1 MADVRRTE
9 RGQLLLVTALALAVM
24 FVSLA
29 LALNTA
35 IYTENLATRGS
46 DIAGGSDVLSF
57 EGAVQ
62 GGVSG
67 LLERTNRHHNATHA
81 TLTRNLTDELSSWE
95 STATRQQ
102 SLSGDVI
109 ALANHQV
116 TNGSRIVQTNGSRNF
131 TAANGSTD
139 WTLSSDAKGI
149 RRLTF
154 NLTSDLL
161 PDSGSLAI
169 QNDSVNTFNVEITND
184 SGSTWRVHVYG
195 NLTGTSVNVLVEHP
209 TGTFTAPCSRT
220 GEHVVLDLVEGTL
233 GGDGCQ
239 ALDVAGT
246 VSDPA
251 NVTFQETRN
260 ATGTYDVVLA
270 DPAPAQSPPSTLN
283 EGSTAD
289 SPWVVPVIY
298 AVEVDTVVESTR
310 LRYNAIVRIAPGE
323 IDD

>member
-57 EGAVQ
+57 EGAVR

-67 LLERTNRHHNATHA
+67 LLERTNRYHNATHA

-109 ALANHQV
+109 ALANLAV

-139 WTLSSDAKGI
+139 WALSSDANGI

-154 NLTSDLL
+154 NVTRDSL
-161 PDSGSLAI
+161 PDSGSLAV
-169 QNDSVNTFNVEITND
+169 QNDSVNAFNVEVTNE
-184 SGSTWRVHVYG
+184 SGSVWRVHVYG
-195 NLTGTSVNVLVEHP
+195 NLAGTSVNVLVEHP
-209 TGTFTAPCSRT
+209 DSFTTSCSRT
-220 GEHVVLDLVEGTL
+220 DEHVVMDLVDGTL
-233 GGDGCQ
+233 GGDDCPG
-239 ALDVAGT
+239 LDIAG
-246 VSDPA
+246 A
-251 NVTFQETRN
+251 VTHPEVLRFEETRN

-298 AVEVDTVVESTR
+298 AVEVDAIVESTR
-310 LRYNAIVRIAPGE
+310 LRYNATVRIAPGE
-323 IDD
+323 TDD